1 MILLTN
7 SIYYFPAKYKEN
19 NVFGYNVLF
28 WIANREM
35 GEYVKNGKYIYYWC
49 SPLNL
54 TDSICLQ
61 PFKPEVEQ
69 MFMKSQ
75 LISCHLWTD

>member
-1 MILLTN
+1 MA
-7 SIYYFPAKYKEN
+7 S
-19 NVFGYNVLF
+19 
-28 WIANREM
+28 REM
-35 GEYVKNGKYIYYWC
+35 GEGARVKNEHYIYYWC
-49 SPLNL
+49 SLLNL